1 MKTYRTWLEISSE
14 ALSHNIEALRSCCG
28 NEIKFIGVVKA
39 NAYGHGLSE
48 VVRTLDRNRI
58 KHFGVDSIEEAVAVR
73 KILPNATIIVL
84 GFIPDEQLSLVIN
97 NDIQPVLYDIEQ
109 IRLLEMESAK
119 QGRKSSFHI
128 KIETG
133 TARQGI
139 FPENLE
145 SFVKEIKS
153 LKNIDIVGLST
164 HFAKAED
171 LSGTHFTDMQI
182 ELFYT
187 TIGTVADQIPNLTY
201 VHSASS
207 AAILSH
213 SKSHGTAVR
222 AGIGMYGLW
231 PSSDVELDSR
241 KTHLSLRLRPV
252 LSWYSRVAQVKDY
265 PAGTP
270 IGYDGTEILNKPTR
284 VAVIPVGYY
293 DGYDRRLSQ
302 KAEVLIRGHRCKVL
316 GSICMN
322 MMMVDASRVPSIQRG
337 DKVTLIGQDGAQR
350 IRVEEL
356 SEICSNI
363 HWEIVSRISQHLPR
377 IVV

>member
-1 MKTYRTWLEISSE
+1 VKTHRTWLEISSE
-14 ALSHNIEALRSCCG
+14 ALSHNVEALRSCCG

-39 NAYGHGLSE
+39 NAYGHGLPE
-48 VVRTLDRNRI
+48 VVRTLDRNRV
-58 KHFGVDSIEEAVAVR
+58 KHFGVDSIEEAIAVR

-84 GFIPDEQLSLVIN
+84 GFIPDEQLSLVID

-109 IRLLEMESAK
+109 IRLLEMEAAK

-145 SFVKEIKS
+145 SFVREVKG

-171 LSGTHFTDMQI
+171 LSGTPFTDRQI

-231 PSSDVELDSR
+231 PSSDIELDSR
-241 KTHLSLRLRPV
+241 KTHLSLRLHPV
-252 LSWYSRVAQVKDY
+252 LSWYSRVAQIKDY
-265 PAGTP
+265 SAGTP
-270 IGYDGTEILNKPTR
+270 IGYDGTEVLNKPTR
-284 VAVIPVGYY
+284 VAIIPVGYY

-363 HWEIVSRISQHLPR
+363 HWEIISRISQHLPR